1 MLRQRLV
8 LVVVAGSVSFGAGAA
23 LAATHASSHPAKK
36 PVVHPQPASN
46 VHYPCRHHGNIAAL
60 L

>member
-1 MLRQRLV
+1 M
-8 LVVVAGSVSFGAGAA
+8 VAGSVSFGAGAA